1 MVVSPDMGKPGRK
14 WTGPEQWQ
22 VGLAALGVLV
32 AIIALLL
39 QLVQ

>member
-1 MVVSPDMGKPGRK
+1 MGKPGRK

-32 AIIALLL
+32 AIIALML